1 MASGKTMSAVISLVG
16 KVDKS
21 LSSAIDQVEKKV
33 SRLNKLT
40 GFGSAMAKAGAAAA
54 RGIAVA
60 GAAAASAATAVG
72 GAALS
77 SYASYE
83 QLVGGVDTLFKDA
96 SGTIQQYA
104 SEAYKTAGVSANQ
117 YMEQA
122 TAFSASLIQ
131 SLGGDTQAAAQYAD
145 TAIKDMADNANRM
158 GTSIDSIQQTYQS
171 LMRGNYAMLD
181 NLKLGYGGTKSELE
195 RLVKDANE
203 YKESI
208 GEVGDLSADNFGD
221 VIQAINA
228 VQRKMGIT
236 GATAD
241 EAAHTIEGSVNTMK
255 AAWENWLTGLGTE
268 GADMGALTD
277 QLLESIGNV
286 AKNVGPVVQR
296 IADSLAQQL
305 PGAISGAVG
314 TVGPILAQALAG
326 VMNSV
331 GGVFGLD
338 LGIDASGIIAT
349 VQSIGSAI
357 APVIQGIGSV
367 VQQVIPAIQSGIG
380 GIVSSIG
387 PAVQILSTSLGPAI
401 SNFATSVIPP
411 LMSAIS
417 GILPLLASIANA
429 ILPPIINFL
438 TPIIS
443 LVTQIASAVIP
454 PLTSA
459 IQALTPVIQFIIS
472 AVMTLSSVFS
482 GVSGII
488 SIVQGGITG
497 LIAPITSAIS
507 SFQSFMSAG
516 SGLSGVMSAIGAAIS
531 GVCGF
536 ISNLIGLAGQAASA
550 IASIGGGI
558 IGGIGSF
565 LGFRT
570 GGFTT
575 GPYIAGED
583 PRYPNEAV
591 ISFNPAY
598 RRQNVQYWQR
608 AGHML
613 GVSPR
618 DLGGGSASTGG
629 GGGGTVYDFSGMTFS
644 PQVEVRGNASKDD
657 IIAAIRQCE
666 GEFVDMV
673 KEMLARDTEA
683 AYA

>member
-1 MASGKTMSAVISLVG
+1 MAKGKTMEAVISLVG

-21 LSSAIDQVEKKV
+21 LSKAIDDVEKKV
-33 SRLNKLT
+33 SRLSKMS
-40 GFGSAMAKAGAAAA
+40 GFGSAMSKAGSAAAK
-54 RGIAVA
+54 GIAVA
-60 GAAAASAATAVG
+60 AGAAVSAATAIG

-77 SYASYE
+77 SYAEYE
-83 QLVGGVDTLFKDA
+83 QLVGGVNTLFKESSA
-96 SGTIQQYA
+96 QVQQYA
-104 SEAYKTAGVSANQ
+104 AEAYKTAGVSANT

-131 SLGGDTQAAAQYAD
+131 SLGGDTQAAASYAD
-145 TAIKDMADNANRM
+145 LAIKDMSDNANKM
-158 GTSIDSIQQTYQS
+158 GTDIGSIQQTYQS

-195 RLVKDANE
+195 RLVKDASE
-203 YKESI
+203 LTGQALDPAKFS
-208 GEVGDLSADNFGD
+208 D
-221 VIQAINA
+221 VITAIHA
-228 VQRKMGIT
+228 VQENMGIT
-236 GATAD
+236 GTTAL
-241 EAAHTIEGSVNTMK
+241 EAATTIEGSVNTMK
-255 AAWENWLTGLGTE
+255 AAWSNWLTGLGTE

-286 AKNVGPVVQR
+286 ANNVGPVVQR
-296 IADSLAQQL
+296 IASSLANSL
-305 PGAISGAVG
+305 PGALSGALSS
-314 TVGPILAQALAG
+314 VGPVLAQALAG
-326 VMNSV
+326 VLNTA
-331 GGVFGLD
+331 GGALGLD
-338 LGIDASGIIAT
+338 LGIDAGGIIST
-349 VQSIGSAI
+349 VQSIAGALG
-357 APVIQGIGSV
+357 PVVQGIGSV
-367 VQQVIPAIQSGIG
+367 FQQIFPSIQSGISG
-380 GIVSSIG
+380 LVSSVG
-387 PAVQILSTSLGPAI
+387 PAVQILSTSLGPAL
-401 SNFATSVIPP
+401 SNLATSVMPP

-429 ILPPIINFL
+429 VLPPIINFL

-443 LVTQIASAVIP
+443 LVMQIASAVIP
-454 PLTSA
+454 PLTAA
-459 IQALTPVIQFIIS
+459 IQALTPVIQFIIT

-536 ISNLIGLAGQAASA
+536 ISNLISLAGQAASA

-558 IGGIGSF
+558 LGGIGSF
-565 LGFRT
+565 LGFAR
-570 GGFTT
+570 GGFTN

-598 RRQNVQYWQR
+598 RAQNVRYWQM

-613 GVSPR
+613 GAY
-618 DLGGGSASTGG
+618 SASSAPVTAAAP
-629 GGGGTVYDFSGMTFS
+629 GGGGTVIDLSGMTYS
-644 PQVEVRGNASKDD
+644 PRVEVRGNASKDD
-657 IIAAIRQCE
+657 IVAALRQSQA
-666 GEFVDMV
+666 EFGDFLSEV
-673 KEMLARDTEA
+673 LAGQAEV